1 MSDSIIA
8 GMKTKLLV
16 AAVLVSGSGLAA
28 GLRGEAVSAAVS
40 ARLAV
45 ATDRTTVAQAAQG
58 IQYPVTRAVDHVDT
72 YHGTT
77 VPDPYRW
84 LEDDTS
90 AETAAWVEAQNQVT
104 FAYLEKIPYR
114 ARLLKRLNALYDYAK
129 YSAPSRRG
137 EFYFFSKNDGL
148 QNQSVLYIQKG
159 LTGAPEV
166 LIDPNSW
173 STDGTMRLS
182 TFAPS
187 KDGRLAVFGVSRSG
201 SDWQEYNVLDLATK
215 KPLADKVEW
224 VKVSSVAWRGNG
236 FYYSR
241 YPAPAKGKELS
252 SVNENHQ
259 VFYHRIG
266 TTQSQ
271 DALVFEDARNP
282 QRFHTLQTTE
292 DERFAILDV
301 SDRGTG
307 KQGNAVFV
315 QDLSKPGSGFEP
327 LIPTIGDDS
336 YNVLESVRGEL
347 LVFTDNQAPNG
358 RVVRI
363 DPAKPAP
370 ENWKVILAEKP
381 DTIDTVQ
388 VAGGK
393 VIATYMK
400 DVASK
405 AYVHNLEG
413 TFENEIDLPGLGRAG
428 GFGGN
433 MDDTSLFYTFTSF
446 TYPTSIFRYEVA
458 ARKSSLFRAPE
469 IPGLDTEQ
477 YETTQV
483 FYTSKDGTKVP
494 MFLVHKK
501 GLVRDGNN
509 PTLMYGYGGFNIATT
524 PGFNSLRIALL
535 EQGFVYASVN
545 MRGGSEYGEA
555 WHDAGTKTKKQN
567 VFDDFIAAAEWLIAN
582 KYTSPAKLAAQG
594 GSNGGLLV
602 GAVINQRP
610 DLFRVAIPQVG
621 VMDMLRF
628 HKFTIGW
635 NWIADYGSS
644 DNAEE
649 FKALYAYSP
658 LHNIRDGGAYP
669 ATLVTTAD
677 HDDRVVPA
685 HSFKYAATLQKAASR
700 DNPVLIRVE
709 TKSGHG
715 ASNVTK
721 QIETTAD
728 IYAFI
733 MHSMGLTFR

>member
-1 MSDSIIA
+1 
-8 GMKTKLLV
+8 MKKVTLLV
-16 AAVLVSGSGLAA
+16 LCALTLSSAWLPEAVFAQADA
-28 GLRGEAVSAAVS
+28 GL
-40 ARLAV
+40 
-45 ATDRTTVAQAAQG
+45 
-58 IQYPVTRAVDHVDT
+58 QYPTTKTVDHVDT
-72 YHGTT
+72 YHGTK

-90 AETAAWVEAQNQVT
+90 AETAAWVEAQNKVT
-104 FAYLEKIPYR
+104 FAYLDKIPYR
-114 ARLLKRLNALYDYAK
+114 AELTKRLNALYNYAK
-129 YSAPSRRG
+129 FSSPSRKG
-137 EFYFFSKNDGL
+137 EYYFFSKNDGL
-148 QNQSVLYIQKG
+148 QNQSVLYIQRG
-159 LTGAPEV
+159 LNGTPEV
-166 LIDPNSW
+166 LIDPNTW
-173 STDGTMRLS
+173 SEDGTYRLMGY
-182 TFAPS
+182 AAS
-187 KDGRLAVFGVSRSG
+187 KDGKLLTYGVSRSG
-201 SDWQEYNVLDLATK
+201 SDWQEYRVLDLTTRK
-215 KPLADKVEW
+215 LLADKVEW
-224 VKVSSVAWRGNG
+224 VKVSGIAWRGNG

-252 SVNENHQ
+252 SINEDHM
-259 VFYHRIG
+259 VYYHRIG
-266 TTQSQ
+266 TPQSA
-271 DALVFEDARNP
+271 DELVFRDEKNP
-282 QRFHTLQTTE
+282 QRFHTLSTTE
-292 DERFAILDV
+292 DERFAVLDV

-315 QDLSKPGSGFEP
+315 MDTSKPGAKFTP
-327 LIPTIGDDS
+327 LIPIIGDDT

-347 LVFTDNQAPNG
+347 LVFTDNNAPNG
-358 RVVRI
+358 RIVRI
-363 DPAKPAP
+363 DPARPDPA
-370 ENWKVILAEKP
+370 NWKVIVAPKN
-381 DTIDTVQ
+381 DTIDTVA
-388 VAGGK
+388 VAAGK
-393 VIATYMK
+393 VIVTYMK

-405 AYVHNLEG
+405 AYVHSIEG
-413 TFENEIDLPGLGRAG
+413 TLENEVELPGLGSVS
-428 GFGGN
+428 GFNGN

-446 TYPTSIFRYEVA
+446 TYPTSIFRYDVA
-458 ARKSSLFRAPE
+458 AKKSSLFRAPQ
-469 IPGLDTEQ
+469 IPGLDTNQ
-477 YETTQV
+477 YETRQV
-483 FYTSKDGTKVP
+483 FFTSKDGAKVP

-501 GLVRDGNN
+501 GLALDGNN

-555 WHDAGTKTKKQN
+555 WHDAGTKLKKQN

-582 KYTSPAKLAAQG
+582 KYTNPSKLAAQG

-649 FKALYAYSP
+649 FKALRAYSP
-658 LHNIRDGGAYP
+658 LHNIKAGQKYP

-685 HSFKYAATLQKAASR
+685 HSFKYAATLQKAASK
-700 DNPVLIRVE
+700 DNPALIRID

-721 QIETTAD
+721 QIEATAD

-733 MHSMGLTFR
+733 MYNLGVTPKF

>member
-1 MSDSIIA
+1 M
-8 GMKTKLLV
+8 
-16 AAVLVSGSGLAA
+16 LAA
-28 GLRGEAVSAAVS
+28 WSGAV
-40 ARLAV
+40 
-45 ATDRTTVAQAAQG
+45 AAQG
-58 IQYPVTRAVDHVDT
+58 LSYPSTKSVDHVDA
-72 YHGTT
+72 YHG
-77 VPDPYRW
+77 VKVADPYRW

-90 AETAAWVEAQNQVT
+90 ADTAAWVEAQNKVT

-114 ARLLKRLNALYDYAK
+114 AALTTRLKSLYDYAK
-129 YSAPSRRG
+129 FGSPSRKG
-137 EFYFFSKNDGL
+137 DYYFFSKNDGL

-159 LTGAPEV
+159 LNGTPEV
-166 LIDPNSW
+166 LIDPNTW
-173 STDGTMRLS
+173 SVDGTVRLAG
-182 TFAPS
+182 FAPS
-187 KDGRLAVFGVSRSG
+187 KDARLAVYGVSRSG
-201 SDWQEYNVLDLATK
+201 SDWQEYNVMDLSTQRV
-215 KPLADKVEW
+215 LSDRVEW
-224 VKVSSVAWRGNG
+224 VKVSSIAWRGNG

-241 YPAPAKGKELS
+241 YPQPEKGKELS
-252 SVNENHQ
+252 SINENHQ
-259 VFYHRIG
+259 VYYHRIG
-266 TTQSQ
+266 TPQSA
-271 DALVFEDARNP
+271 DELVFSDPKNP
-282 QRFHTLQTTE
+282 QRFHTLDTTE
-292 DERFAILDV
+292 DERFAVLDV

-315 QDLSKPGSGFEP
+315 QDLSKPGSKFMP
-327 LIPTIGDDS
+327 LIPNIGDDT
-336 YNVLESVRGEL
+336 YQVLESVRGEL
-347 LVFTDNQAPNG
+347 IVFTDNNAPNG

-363 DPAKPAP
+363 DPANPAP
-370 ENWKVILAEKP
+370 ANWKTIIAPKS
-381 DTIDTVQ
+381 DTIDTVR
-388 VAGGK
+388 VAAGK

-400 DVASK
+400 DVTSK

-413 TFENEIDLPGLGRAG
+413 ALENEIELPGLGSAS
-428 GFGGN
+428 GFAGN
-433 MDDTSLFYTFTSF
+433 MDDTSLFYTYQSF
-446 TYPTSIFRYEVA
+446 TYPTSIFRYDVA

-469 IPGLDTEQ
+469 IPGLDVNQ
-477 YETTQV
+477 YDTKQV
-483 FYTSKDGTKVP
+483 FVTSKDGAKVP

-501 GLVRDGNN
+501 GLALDGNN

-524 PGFNSLRIALL
+524 PGFNSLRVALL

-555 WHDAGTKTKKQN
+555 WHDAGTKLKKQN

-610 DLFRVAIPQVG
+610 ELFRVAIPQVG

-644 DNAEE
+644 DNAEQ
-649 FKALYAYSP
+649 FMALQAYSP
-658 LHNIRDGGAYP
+658 LHNIKPGGKYP
-669 ATLVTTAD
+669 AVLVTTAD

-685 HSFKYAATLQKAASR
+685 HSFKYAATLQKHAR
-700 DNPVLIRVE
+700 PDNPVLIRID

-721 QIETTAD
+721 QIEATAD

-733 MHSMGLTFR
+733 MHNLGLTPKF